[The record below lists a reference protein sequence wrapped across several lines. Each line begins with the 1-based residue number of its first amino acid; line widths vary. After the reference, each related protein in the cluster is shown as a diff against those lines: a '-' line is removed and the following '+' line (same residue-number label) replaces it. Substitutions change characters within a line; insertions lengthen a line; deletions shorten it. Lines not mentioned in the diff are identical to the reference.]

1 MHDRKPPVSELTLI
15 APLSGWA
22 SSLDEAPDPVF
33 AERMMGDGALIDP
46 TSSELRAPCDGV
58 VVSVHHTRHAA
69 TVRAVGGAEILMHIG
84 LETVAL
90 KGEGFT
96 VHVQDGQSVRAGD
109 LLISFDLDF
118 LSLKA
123 ASLVT
128 PVILANSDAFV
139 IVRRAEGAIE
149 AGGFLMTIAPRGE
162 ATTAP
167 TSSSGADASRTTRLA
182 LAHGLHARPAASVAA
197 CAKRFSADVSLSAG
211 GRKANAKS
219 VVALMAFGAR
229 DGDQIDVSARG
240 ADAEAAAQGVAD
252 HIANLVETAQ
262 EPPAPVRRARSEP
275 DSDPKLISGVTASP
289 GLAVGIAVH
298 FTAPEIEVPEQGA
311 GAVQESAELTRARGV
326 VRDGLEK
333 ASASG
338 ERHRR
343 SILAAHIALLDDP
356 ELLDAAQTALDEG
369 KSAGAAWRRA
379 VRAQIAVLKAMTD
392 ARMAERAA
400 DLADLERQVLL
411 ALVGQD
417 QAPAPVLPAEAI
429 LIADDL
435 LPSQLVALDAS
446 RLAGFCLA
454 GGGPTAH
461 VAILAAAMDI
471 PAVVAA
477 GDRVFDIP
485 DGATVILDADQGRL
499 HLSPEPWET
508 DAIRTALAARKQR
521 QAAAR
526 QAARELCTT
535 ANGKRIEVFANL
547 GAVGEAAG
555 AVEAG
560 AEGCGLLRTEFLFL
574 DRETPPDETEQ
585 RREYQAIADALGGRL
600 LIVRTLDIGGDKPVA
615 YLPLPY
621 EDNPALGLR
630 GVRTSLWRPDLMREQ
645 LRAILGVEPFGQC
658 AIMLPMIAQ
667 LSELKA
673 VRAVVDEIARELG
686 RTDPV
691 KLGVMVET
699 PACAVLADQIG
710 AEADFFSVGTN
721 DLTQYV
727 LAMDRGNPQLAA
739 QLDALH
745 PAVLRLISQAVDG
758 ASKHGRW
765 VGVCGGLASD
775 LVAAPILI
783 GLGVTELSAT
793 PNRIPD
799 LKALVRQITVA
810 DCRKAAA
817 QALTLASA
825 AEVRALVMQ
834 TWPAL
839 TGRE

>member
-1 MHDRKPPVSELTLI
+1 MSELTLI
-15 APLSGWA
+15 APLSGWVA
-22 SSLDEAPDPVF
+22 PLDEAPDPVF
-33 AERMMGDGALIDP
+33 AERMMGDGVLIDP
-46 TSSELRAPCDGV
+46 TSAVLCAPCDGEV
-58 VVSVHHTRHAA
+58 VAVHHTRHAA
-69 TVRAVGGAEILMHIG
+69 TIRAANGVEILMHIG

-96 VHVQDGQSVRAGD
+96 VHVKDGQAVRAGD
-109 LLISFDLDF
+109 PLIGFDLDY
-118 LSLKA
+118 LALNA

-128 PVILANSDAFV
+128 PIILANSDAFAV
-139 IVRRAEGAIE
+139 VRRAEGAVE
-149 AGGFLMTIAPRGE
+149 AGGFLMAIAPRASAA
-162 ATTAP
+162 ATAQP
-167 TSSSGADASRTTRLA
+167 AGAEVSRTVRLA

-197 CAKRFSADVSLSAG
+197 CAKRFSAEISLSAG

-229 DGDQIDVSARG
+229 DGDEIEVLARG
-240 ADAEAAAQGVAD
+240 ADADAAAEGVAA
-252 HIANLVETAQ
+252 HIAGLVETA
-262 EPPAPVRRARSEP
+262 PHPAPAQRRASAKP
-275 DSDPKLISGVTASP
+275 NADPKLITGVTASP
-289 GLAVGIAVH
+289 GLAVGTAVR
-298 FTAPEIEVPEQGA
+298 FVAPEIQVAEKGA
-311 GAVQESAELTRARGV
+311 GVVQESAELVRARST
-326 VRDGLEK
+326 VRDALEK
-333 ASASG
+333 AAAGG

-343 SILAAHIALLDDP
+343 SILTAHIALLDDP
-356 ELLDAAQTALDEG
+356 ELLDVAQASLQAG
-369 KSAGAAWRRA
+369 FSAGAAWRKA
-379 VRAQIAVLKAMTD
+379 VRAQIAVLRALDD

-411 ALVGQD
+411 ALAGPD
-417 QAPAPVLPAEAI
+417 GEPAPDLPENAV
-429 LIADDL
+429 LIADEL

-454 GGGPTAH
+454 GGGPTSH

-477 GDRVFDIP
+477 GERVLDVA
-485 DGATVILDADQGRL
+485 DGVTVILDADQARL
-499 HLSPEPWET
+499 HLSPEPWEA

-526 QAARELCTT
+526 KAARELCTT
-535 ANGKRIEVFANL
+535 ADGARIEVFANL
-547 GAVGEAAG
+547 GAVDEAAG
-555 AVEAG
+555 AVEGG

-574 DRETPPDETEQ
+574 DRETPPDEAEQ
-585 RREYQAIADALGGRL
+585 RRAYQGVADALGGRP
-600 LIVRTLDIGGDKPVA
+600 LIVRTLDIGGDKPA
-615 YLPLPY
+615 PYLPLPY

-645 LRAILGVEPFGQC
+645 LRAILSVDPPGQC
-658 AIMLPMIAQ
+658 SIMLPMIAQ
-667 LSELKA
+667 VSELKA
-673 VRAVVDEIARELG
+673 VRAVVDEIARDLG
-686 RTDPV
+686 RTDPI

-699 PACAVLADQIG
+699 PACAVLADQI
-710 AEADFFSVGTN
+710 AEEADFFSVGTN

-739 QLDALH
+739 QLDALN
-745 PAVLRLISQAVDG
+745 PAVLRLIGQAVEG
-758 ASKHGRW
+758 AAKHGRW

-775 LVAAPILI
+775 PVAAPILI

-799 LKALVRQITVA
+799 LKALIRQVTLA
-810 DCRKAAA
+810 DCRKAA
-817 QALTLASA
+817 QRALALASA
-825 AEVRALVMQ
+825 ADVRSLVMQ

>member
-1 MHDRKPPVSELTLI
+1 MHDGSAPVIELTLI
-15 APLSGWA
+15 APLSGWVA
-22 SSLDEAPDPVF
+22 PLEEAPDPVF
-33 AERMMGDGALIDP
+33 AERMMGDGVLIDP
-46 TSSELRAPCDGV
+46 TSAVLCAPCDGE

-69 TVRAVGGAEILMHIG
+69 TLRAANGAEILMHIG
-84 LETVAL
+84 LETVTL

-96 VHVQDGQSVRAGD
+96 AHVKDGQSVRAGD
-109 LLISFDLDF
+109 PLIGFDLDH
-118 LSLKA
+118 LALHAS
-123 ASLVT
+123 SLVT
-128 PVILANSDAFV
+128 PIILANSDAFAV
-139 IVRRAEGAIE
+139 VRRAEGAVE
-149 AGGFLMTIAPRGE
+149 AGDFLMAIAPR
-162 ATTAP
+162 
-167 TSSSGADASRTTRLA
+167 ADATAAAQVGGAEASRSIRLR

-197 CAKRFSADVSLSAG
+197 CAKRFSAEVSLHAA

-219 VVALMAFGAR
+219 VVALMALGAR
-229 DGDQIDVSARG
+229 DGDDIEVLARG
-240 ADAEAAAQGVAD
+240 ADAEAAAASVAD
-252 HIANLVETAQ
+252 HIASLVETA
-262 EPPAPVRRARSEP
+262 PAPVAPTRVRAKSET
-275 DSDPKLISGVTASP
+275 DPKLIAGVTASP
-289 GLAVGIAVH
+289 GLAVGIAVR
-298 FTAPEIEVPEQGA
+298 FIAPDIEVPEQGA
-311 GAVQESAELTRARGV
+311 GVVQESAELARARGV
-326 VRDGLEK
+326 GRDSLEK
-333 ASASG
+333 AAAGG

-356 ELLDAAQTALDEG
+356 ELLETAQAALTGG
-369 KSAGAAWRRA
+369 KSAGAAWRKA
-379 VRAQIAVLKAMTD
+379 VRTQIKVLKALDD

-411 ALVGQD
+411 VLLGED
-417 QAPAPVLPAEAI
+417 SAPAPELPPDSI
-429 LIADDL
+429 LIADEL

-446 RLAGFCLA
+446 MLAGICLA
-454 GGGPTAH
+454 GGGPTSH

-477 GDRVFDIP
+477 GERVLGVP
-485 DGATVILDADQGRL
+485 EGSAVILDADQARL
-499 HLSPEPWET
+499 HVAPEAWEI
-508 DAIRTALAARKQR
+508 DALRTALTARRHRQDLARK
-521 QAAAR
+521 
-526 QAARELCTT
+526 AARELCTT
-535 ANGKRIEVFANL
+535 ADGMRIEVFANL
-547 GAVGEAAG
+547 GAESEAAG

-574 DRETPPDETEQ
+574 DRDTPPDEAEQ
-585 RREYQAIADALGGRL
+585 RRVYQAITDALGGRP

-630 GVRTSLWRPDLMREQ
+630 GVRTSLWRPDLLRDQ
-645 LRAILGVEPFGQC
+645 LRAILGVEPAGRC

-667 LSELKA
+667 VSELKA
-673 VRAVVDEIARELG
+673 VRAVVDELARDLG
-686 RTDPV
+686 RKDPV

-710 AEADFFSVGTN
+710 AHADFFSVGTN

-727 LAMDRGNPQLAA
+727 LAMDRGNPHLAA

-745 PAVLRLISQAVDG
+745 PAVLRLISQTTEG
-758 ASKHGRW
+758 ASKQGRW

-775 LVAAPILI
+775 PVAAPILI

-799 LKALVRQITVA
+799 LKALIRQVTLP

-817 QALTLASA
+817 EALTLTSA
-825 AEVRALVMQ
+825 AEVRALVLK

-839 TGRE
+839 TARD

>member
-1 MHDRKPPVSELTLI
+1 MHDRNPPVSELTLI

-46 TSSELRAPCDGV
+46 TSGELRAPCDGE

-69 TVRAVGGAEILMHIG
+69 TVRAANGAEILMHIG

-96 VHVQDGQSVRAGD
+96 VHVTDGQSVRAGD

-118 LSLKA
+118 LALHA

-128 PVILANSDAFV
+128 PVILANSDAFE
-139 IVRRAEGAIE
+139 IVRRAEGAVE
-149 AGGFLMTIAPRGE
+149 AGAFLMSVKPRAEATIAAAASGGE
-162 ATTAP
+162 
-167 TSSSGADASRTTRLA
+167 ASRTVRLA

-197 CAKRFSADVSLSAG
+197 CAKRFSAEVSLSAG

-229 DGDQIDVSARG
+229 DGDEIDVSARG
-240 ADAEAAAQGVAD
+240 ADAEAAAVGVAD
-252 HIANLVETAQ
+252 HIASLVETAPQ
-262 EPPAPVRRARSEP
+262 APAPVRRTRSEP
-275 DSDPKLISGVTASP
+275 NSDPKLISGVTASP
-289 GLAVGIAVH
+289 GLAVGTAVH
-298 FTAPEIEVPEQGA
+298 FIAPEIIVPEQGA
-311 GAVQESAELTRARGV
+311 GAVQERAELARARGI
-326 VRDGLEK
+326 VRDALEK
-333 ASASG
+333 ASTVG

-356 ELLDAAQTALDEG
+356 ELLDAAQAALNEG
-369 KSAGAAWRRA
+369 KSAGGAWRKA
-379 VRAQIAVLKAMTD
+379 VRAQISVLKAMPD

-411 ALVGQD
+411 ALVGED
-417 QAPAPVLPAEAI
+417 QSPAPVLPPDAI

-446 RLAGFCLA
+446 RLAGICLA

-471 PAVVAA
+471 PAIVAA
-477 GDRVFDIP
+477 GERVLDTP
-485 DGATVILDADQGRL
+485 DGATVILDADHARL
-499 HLSPEPWET
+499 HVSPEPWET

-521 QAAAR
+521 HAVAR
-526 QAARELCTT
+526 KAARELCTT
-535 ANGKRIEVFANL
+535 ADGKRIEVFANL
-547 GAVGEAAG
+547 GAASEAAG

-574 DRETPPDETEQ
+574 DRETPPSEAEQ
-585 RREYQAIADALGGRL
+585 KREYQAIADALGGRP
-600 LIVRTLDIGGDKPVA
+600 LIIRTLDIGGDKPVA

-645 LRAILGVEPFGQC
+645 LRAILGVEPPCQC

-667 LSELKA
+667 RSELKA

-699 PACAVLADQIG
+699 PACAVLADKI
-710 AEADFFSVGTN
+710 AEQADFFSVGTN
-721 DLTQYV
+721 DLSQYA

-745 PAVLRLISQAVDG
+745 PAVLRLIGLAVEG

-775 LVAAPILI
+775 PVAAPILI

-799 LKALVRQITVA
+799 LKALIRQITLS

>member
-1 MHDRKPPVSELTLI
+1 MSELTLI
-15 APLSGWA
+15 SPLAGWVAP
-22 SSLDEAPDPVF
+22 LDEAPDPVF
-33 AERMMGDGALIDP
+33 AERMMGDGVLIDP
-46 TSSELRAPCDGV
+46 TSSTLCAPCDGE
-58 VVSVHHTRHAA
+58 VVSVHHTRHAVTLRA
-69 TVRAVGGAEILMHIG
+69 TGGAEILMHIG

-96 VHVQDGQSVRAGD
+96 VHVQDGQAVRAGD
-109 LLISFDLDF
+109 PLIGFDLDY
-118 LSLKA
+118 LALHA

-128 PVILANSDAFV
+128 PIILANSDSFA
-139 IVRRAEGAIE
+139 ITRRAEGAVE
-149 AGGFLMTIAPRGE
+149 TGRFLMAIAPR
-162 ATTAP
+162 AAVAP
-167 TSSSGADASRTTRLA
+167 TNQASDETASRPARLA

-197 CAKRFSADVSLSAG
+197 CAKRFSSEVSLSAH

-219 VVALMAFGAR
+219 VVSLMAFGAR
-229 DGDQIDVSARG
+229 DGDALEVLARG
-240 ADAEAAAQGVAD
+240 ADAQAAAQGVAD
-252 HIANLVETAQ
+252 HIAGLVETA
-262 EPPAPVRRARSEP
+262 PAIAAPTQRLAPKRDA
-275 DSDPKLISGVTASP
+275 DPKLISGVTASP
-289 GLAVGIAVH
+289 GLAVGIAVR
-298 FTAPEIEVPEQGA
+298 FIAPDIEVPERGA
-311 GAVQESAELTRARGV
+311 GVVQESAELARARGA
-326 VRDGLEK
+326 VRDDLEK
-333 ASASG
+333 AATGG

-356 ELLDAAQTALDEG
+356 ELLDAAQTALAEG
-369 KSAGAAWRRA
+369 RSAGAAWRYA
-379 VRAQIAVLKAMTD
+379 VRAQIAILKALDD

-411 ALVGQD
+411 ALVGED
-417 QAPAPVLPAEAI
+417 AAPAPTLPEGAI
-429 LIADDL
+429 LIADEL

-446 RLAGFCLA
+446 KLAGFCLA
-454 GGGPTAH
+454 GGGPTSH
-461 VAILAAAMDI
+461 VAIIAASMDI

-477 GDRVFDIP
+477 GERVLDVAEGTP
-485 DGATVILDADQGRL
+485 VILDADQARL
-499 HLSPEPWET
+499 HVAPEAWET
-508 DAIRTALAARKQR
+508 DAIKTALAARKQR
-521 QAAAR
+521 QGAAR
-526 QAARELCTT
+526 KAARELCTT
-535 ANGKRIEVFANL
+535 ADGKRIEVFSNL
-547 GAVGEAAG
+547 GAVSEAAA

-574 DRETPPDETEQ
+574 ERDTAPDEAEQ
-585 RREYQAIADALGGRL
+585 KRAYQAIADALGGRH

-645 LRAILGVEPFGQC
+645 LRAILGVEPAGQC
-658 AIMLPMIAQ
+658 SIMLPMIAQ
-667 LSELKA
+667 VSELKA

-686 RTDPV
+686 RNDPV

-710 AEADFFSVGTN
+710 QEADFFSIGTN
-721 DLTQYV
+721 DLTQYA
-727 LAMDRGNPQLAA
+727 LAMDRGSPQLAA

-745 PAVLRLISQAVDG
+745 PAVLRLIGQAVEG

-775 LVAAPILI
+775 PIAAPILI

-799 LKALVRQITVA
+799 LKALIRQVTLA
-810 DCRKAAA
+810 DCRKAAVE
-817 QALTLASA
+817 ALTLTSA
-825 AEVRALVMQ
+825 AEVRALVLQ

-839 TGRE
+839 SARE